1 MSCQDSSELLPACNS
16 SCRIGGRF
24 LFSASN
30 SLKSYLPCFR
40 QHSVIN
46 FFSMYFCSC
55 RIKYGPS
62 FYLSLMGP
70 MMATL
75 ICNAVIFCAVVR
87 KLSQR
92 KTGTTNRSQ
101 TKDRNR
107 RLKVSI
113 SLAVILGLNWFV
125 GLLLLENANTAL
137 QWIFTILVS
146 SQGFAIFIAQVLVH
160 RQVKSFASSKISSS
174 SSATG
179 TSRLRSSS
187 ATSTLLSNFL
197 LNFRRSSSVQSD
209 PADILAMKHSRM
221 GINLSHTYEGSSPSL
236 AGSWASGD
244 VLMFSSDFK
253 TTRGG
258 DAYSQSARSSRWGS
272 ANPSLASAS
281 EFESDLSEAV
291 GEFLTVQ
298 MAYGQSLDCR
308 HSQDETTNQ
317 LTTFNEQEKLS
328 IQKNSSVDSSLQ
340 TPSTKSSGRRHSV
353 DSYNSGDELSALP
366 MLSAAEQTRCRDS
379 RSNSL
384 ESGRSLSLSKSNPAN
399 RRRSSDPQAF
409 AGEQP
414 KLSYAARARLKREE
428 RQAAQNGRV
437 NSTKKNSTTQ
447 QQRENDIL
455 PEETK
460 RRSTLPASF
469 AGELSTALSE
479 WSQPVHKS
487 SSFKSWF
494 GSKRRKSKPPQPS
507 DDIINASTA
516 PPVISVIPEED
527 EVVCERNERRVEKES
542 YLSKNPSPETT
553 EEGISGS
560 QVAIEISVTEY

>member
-1 MSCQDSSELLPACNS
+1 MSCQHSSELLPACNC

-46 FFSMYFCSC
+46 FFSMFFYSC
-55 RIKYGPS
+55 RIKYGLS

-75 ICNAVIFCAVVR
+75 ICNAVIFCSVVR

-125 GLLLLENANTAL
+125 GLLLLENTNTAL

-221 GINLSHTYEGSSPSL
+221 DINLSHTYGGSSPSL

-258 DAYSQSARSSRWGS
+258 DAYSQIARSSRWGS

-291 GEFLTVQ
+291 GEFPDSSDGLWTKL
-298 MAYGQSLDCR
+298 GLSPFSGRNHEINSR
-308 HSQDETTNQ
+308 HSMRRKNYRYRRTPASTHHCKHLVLSQVLADIMLI
-317 LTTFNEQEKLS
+317 LTTQGMNFRLCRCYRLLS
-328 IQKNSSVDSSLQ
+328 RPGAGILDQ
-340 TPSTKSSGRRHSV
+340 TIWRVADHFRCQS
-353 DSYNSGDELSALP
+353 
-366 MLSAAEQTRCRDS
+366 QTQPIAGGAQTLRLLRES
-379 RSNSL
+379 NRSCHTPH
-384 ESGRSLSLSKSNPAN
+384 GP
-399 RRRSSDPQAF
+399 
-409 AGEQP
+409 G
-414 KLSYAARARLKREE
+414 
-428 RQAAQNGRV
+428 
-437 NSTKKNSTTQ
+437 
-447 QQRENDIL
+447 
-455 PEETK
+455 
-460 RRSTLPASF
+460 
-469 AGELSTALSE
+469 
-479 WSQPVHKS
+479 
-487 SSFKSWF
+487 
-494 GSKRRKSKPPQPS
+494 
-507 DDIINASTA
+507 
-516 PPVISVIPEED
+516 
-527 EVVCERNERRVEKES
+527 
-542 YLSKNPSPETT
+542 
-553 EEGISGS
+553 
-560 QVAIEISVTEY
+560 